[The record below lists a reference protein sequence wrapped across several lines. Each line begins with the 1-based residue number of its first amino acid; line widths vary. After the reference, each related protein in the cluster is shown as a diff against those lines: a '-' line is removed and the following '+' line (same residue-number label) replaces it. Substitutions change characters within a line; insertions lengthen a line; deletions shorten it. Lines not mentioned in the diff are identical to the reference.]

1 MSIKKN
7 FPNHSLPP
15 LFDRATLCSIA
26 HCWSPLAVFLCGL
39 WVLATAT
46 VHCIIVR
53 FPTDMNVSCICI
65 LSPQPPKS
73 HILYLCELW
82 VFKAAWV
89 VFCILSPK
97 PPSSLTFYS
106 RGPKTPFFALFFAQ
120 SFLSLNYSTLQSL
133 SSSSS
138 CRFHSKDILKRQ
150 TFLVFLQFYLITSED
165 IEDTDKN

>member
-1 MSIKKN
+1 MCIKKN

-82 VFKAAWV
+82 VCKAASV
-89 VFCILSPK
+89 VYCILSPK

-106 RGPKTPFFALFFAQ
+106 RGPKTPFFALFFAPR
-120 SFLSLNYSTLQSL
+120 FLLSNIHYLGLLHHRNHCYHVNELQ
-133 SSSSS
+133 
-138 CRFHSKDILKRQ
+138 DVP
-150 TFLVFLQFYLITSED
+150 TANSENTMFD
-165 IEDTDKN
+165 VG

>member
-65 LSPQPPKS
+65 LSPYNF
-73 HILYLCELW
+73 L
-82 VFKAAWV
+82 
-89 VFCILSPK
+89 
-97 PPSSLTFYS
+97 SLTFCICVSCGYS
-106 RGPKTPFFALFFAQ
+106 KQPQLSTVSSPRSPRQVSHFTAGALKPH
-120 SFLSLNYSTLQSL
+120 FLPHFLLKASSL
-133 SSSSS
+133 STIQRYSH
-138 CRFHSKDILKRQ
+138 CHHHHHVVAN
-150 TFLVFLQFYLITSED
+150 LVFIPKIY
-165 IEDTDKN
+165 